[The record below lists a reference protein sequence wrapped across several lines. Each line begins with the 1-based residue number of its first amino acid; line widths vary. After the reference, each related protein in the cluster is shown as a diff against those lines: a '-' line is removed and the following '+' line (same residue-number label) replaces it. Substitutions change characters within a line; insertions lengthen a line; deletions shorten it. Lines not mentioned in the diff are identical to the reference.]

1 MQVDAPHRS
10 PSPNRTPSATDSN
23 SAPPTKDALPPAAD
37 DSELP
42 PLPASDDLSSSHIAP
57 QLTED
62 SQLGNSDGSALL
74 APHVKRHLMD
84 IESSFVP
91 DASPSGPS
99 APHAPAA
106 DDTYLFGG
114 SPGRTAHLTKTPAAE
129 GESEEAGSGAGASD
143 KSEPAHRGAEAE
155 SDVTTDLSGLPS
167 SPLANAMKRQGR
179 ANGDKVNSNTLPTTA
194 SRKMHNDDESGT
206 DPLAVSEM
214 GPPPLPKSGRASRRP
229 AFLQN
234 RQASQRSSASS
245 IARSDVSGGTDITL
259 GADYALQS
267 GGAVPTSRSGNGDLS
282 LSRLPSIGSITSLT
296 SSHSDNLPQYHR
308 TRSSTSTTSLA
319 VDTALSRLEEEEN
332 SSQPA
337 TPRAGSMAAPSDT
350 VIAQHVQNIH
360 VPETVAREY
369 RAKHSSAAGSDDR
382 RQTIGLSYSTRSK
395 HNLTLKEQNS
405 KIDKLSKENFDLKLK
420 IHFLDQALQNRS
432 DEGVMEMIS
441 KNVQLQTDLA
451 NEKKDNASLRRKI
464 RDLERKLK
472 AQEEESDKKPHPDG
486 DASDDDDE
494 KAEMEEEISYLRE
507 TIEQM
512 QTEMVRLKGENFSKE
527 KEKRRLAEYV
537 KAMGEMRPTEPTSGV
552 EETIEMWKDL
562 LQAETARREAADED
576 AVKLRDEI
584 NQLKAEQSA
593 TNNMRSVYSMK
604 RQGSVYGARSEA
616 GGSEAP
622 PSRDGTREG
631 GGADSRASTL
641 VVEQLKHEN
650 AELRRDLSA
659 QTSMLTSRNRERER
673 LQQEIEDL
681 KIQHRRGGLEAG
693 GGGLGPSAARSIAG
707 DSIFDRS
714 VSRAHVRSS
723 SRASGVTRATG
734 MSEPER
740 EDLER
745 KLGGMRDELAQVK
758 MLNQDLEKALNEQL
772 DAVEA
777 METENRQLKQEG
789 MLAVEDLQ
797 AMQTERDDLLLTIQE
812 KDNDFDTLRAQ
823 AVENID
829 KLEEEYEQKETE
841 FNTLQNDFNALQS
854 EFKTVSENAVRLE
867 DELNASRR
875 KEETLEQQIEEAER
889 EIEELE
895 QKVQD
900 TSAKCER
907 LDVQLENSQNETA
920 FLREEQEGDKIKIGE
935 LEGSLATT
943 QTTIEDMLA
952 QAKEERR
959 QRDLIDN
966 KEKAEVQKV
975 LDEINAQ
982 AATAKDELR
991 KLRKKLADK
1000 EREAETW
1007 KERLET
1013 LESNLR
1019 EALGD
1024 LNGTRSSLLK
1034 VSTLHTREAC

>member
-1 MQVDAPHRS
+1 MV
-10 PSPNRTPSATDSN
+10 
-23 SAPPTKDALPPAAD
+23 
-37 DSELP
+37 
-42 PLPASDDLSSSHIAP
+42 
-57 QLTED
+57 
-62 SQLGNSDGSALL
+62 
-74 APHVKRHLMD
+74 
-84 IESSFVP
+84 
-91 DASPSGPS
+91 
-99 APHAPAA
+99 
-106 DDTYLFGG
+106 
-114 SPGRTAHLTKTPAAE
+114 
-129 GESEEAGSGAGASD
+129 
-143 KSEPAHRGAEAE
+143 
-155 SDVTTDLSGLPS
+155 
-167 SPLANAMKRQGR
+167 
-179 ANGDKVNSNTLPTTA
+179 
-194 SRKMHNDDESGT
+194 
-206 DPLAVSEM
+206 
-214 GPPPLPKSGRASRRP
+214 
-229 AFLQN
+229 
-234 RQASQRSSASS
+234 
-245 IARSDVSGGTDITL
+245 
-259 GADYALQS
+259 
-267 GGAVPTSRSGNGDLS
+267 
-282 LSRLPSIGSITSLT
+282 
-296 SSHSDNLPQYHR
+296 
-308 TRSSTSTTSLA
+308 
-319 VDTALSRLEEEEN
+319 
-332 SSQPA
+332 
-337 TPRAGSMAAPSDT
+337 APSDT

-451 NEKKDNASLRRKI
+451 NEKKENASLRRKI

-472 AQEEESDKKPHPDG
+472 AHEEEPDKKSQPEG
-486 DASDDDDE
+486 DAGSDDDDE

-512 QTEMVRLKGENFSKE
+512 QTEMVRLKGDNFSKE

-576 AVKLRDEI
+576 AIKLRDEI
-584 NQLKAEQSA
+584 LQLKAEQSV
-593 TNNMRSVYSMK
+593 TTSMRNVYNMK
-604 RQGSVYGARSEA
+604 KQGSVYGARSDA

-681 KIQHRRGGLEAG
+681 KIQHRRGGHDT

-734 MSEPER
+734 ISDHDR

-745 KLGGMRDELAQVK
+745 KLGGMRDELTQVK

-772 DAVEA
+772 DTVEA
-777 METENRQLKQEG
+777 LENENRQLKQEG

-797 AMQTERDDLLLTIQE
+797 SMQTERDDLLLTIQE

-841 FNTLQNDFNALQS
+841 LNTLQNDFNTLQS
-854 EFKTVSENAVRLE
+854 EFKTMSENAVRLE

-889 EIEELE
+889 DIEELE

-900 TSAKCER
+900 TSSKCER

-935 LEGSLATT
+935 LEGSLTAA
-943 QTTIEDMLA
+943 QTTIEDMLE
-952 QAKEERR
+952 QTKEERR

-1013 LESNLR
+1013 LENNLR

-1034 VSTLHTREAC
+1034 VRSLPLKKPANCLGRHQAAARSGAYALRARDCPPGLVRERPPPSDPR

>member
-1 MQVDAPHRS
+1 MQADAPHRS
-10 PSPNRTPSATDSN
+10 ASPNRTPSATDSN
-23 SAPPTKDALPPAAD
+23 SAAPPKEPLPLAAD

-42 PLPASDDLSSSHIAP
+42 PLPASDDLSVSQIAP

-91 DASPSGPS
+91 DASPGPP

-114 SPGRTAHLTKTPAAE
+114 SPGRTTHVTKTPAAE
-129 GESEEAGSGAGASD
+129 EESEDAGNGAGTSD
-143 KSEPAHRGAEAE
+143 KEEPARRGAEAE

-167 SPLANAMKRQGR
+167 SPLANAMERQSR
-179 ANGDKVNSNTLPTTA
+179 TNGDAKTNTLPNTA
-194 SRKMHNDDESGT
+194 SRKMALDEDSDT
-206 DPLAVSEM
+206 NALAQSEM
-214 GPPPLPKSGRASRRP
+214 GPPPKPAGNGTGRASRRP

-267 GGAVPTSRSGNGDLS
+267 GGAVPSSRSGNGDLS
-282 LSRLPSIGSITSLT
+282 LSRLPSLGSIASLT
-296 SSHSDNLPQYHR
+296 SSHSDNLPQFSR

-337 TPRAGSMAAPSDT
+337 TPRAGSMVAPSDT

-369 RAKHSSAAGSDDR
+369 RAKHSAAAGSDDR

-451 NEKKDNASLRRKI
+451 NEKKENASLRRKI

-472 AQEEESDKKPHPDG
+472 AHEEEPDKKSQPDG
-486 DASDDDDE
+486 DAASDNDDE

-507 TIEQM
+507 SIEQM

-584 NQLKAEQSA
+584 DQLKAEQSV
-593 TNNMRSVYSMK
+593 TNNMRNVYNMK
-604 RQGSVYGARSEA
+604 KQGSVYGARSEA

-681 KIQHRRGGLEAG
+681 KIQHRRGGLDAGG

-734 MSEPER
+734 VSDAER

-758 MLNQDLEKALNEQL
+758 MLNQDLERALNEQL

-777 METENRQLKQEG
+777 LENENRQLKQEG

-841 FNTLQNDFNALQS
+841 LNTLQNDFNSLQS

-867 DELNASRR
+867 DDLNASRR

-935 LEGSLATT
+935 LEGSLAAA

-1034 VSTLHTREAC
+1034 VSD